1 MRRTGLLVLGVIALA
16 VGTAG
21 CGGGGS
27 GDKSF
32 DATGIGITFKYPSD
46 FKQIKDVSFGQSA
59 GANAVARAG
68 ISLDA
73 VNAITV
79 SRYEL
84 KLPITKDNLA
94 EFKREVDNVISQL
107 AGKRVSGHEVEY
119 GGLPGYEYTISLT
132 RPANGLSRL
141 EVLFDQ
147 ATEYLF
153 NCQSTPTKRSKI
165 EDACHQAL
173 DTLGRN

>member
-1 MRRTGLLVLGVIALA
+1 MRRTGLRLLGVIALA

-21 CGGGGS
+21 CGGGGG

-32 DATGIGITFKYPSD
+32 DAAGIAITFKYPSD
-46 FKQIKDVSFGQSA
+46 FKQIKNVEFGQSA
-59 GANAVARAG
+59 GAKAVARAG

-94 EFKREVDNVISQL
+94 EFKSEVDEVISQL
-107 AGKRVSGHEVEY
+107 AGKRVSGNEVEY
-119 GGLPGYEYTISLT
+119 GDLPGYEYTISLAKPT
-132 RPANGLSRL
+132 NGRSRL
-141 EVLFDQ
+141 DVLFDQ

-153 NCQSTPTKRSKI
+153 NCQSTPPKRSKI
-165 EDACHQAL
+165 EDACRQAL
-173 DTLGRN
+173 ETLGRT